1 MLFNAPI
8 QMTAIRVVTDS
19 TWVCGC
25 FFVLFYRGNKFLKN
39 LSKNDQTIDKPV
51 LFLSGGALLFFV
63 IVALI
68 DQELVTNS
76 VNYLFAFSVKYF
88 GSIYQVLMIGTF
100 LIALFLGFSKYG
112 KIRLGKL
119 AKPEMSFFKWISI
132 IMCTL
137 LAAGGVFWA
146 AAEPLSHFL
155 TVPPHFSGIEAGTS
169 AAVAP
174 ALAASFVDWGF
185 LSWAILG
192 TLGTI
197 VLMYSHYHRGAPL
210 KPRSLLYPIF
220 GDKIMK
226 KSALGTFVDTFSV
239 ISVAAGTIGPIGF
252 LGLQAGYGLSALFG
266 IPDNVFIQCLIIIV
280 IVIAAGISAATGIHK
295 GIQIL
300 SSYNIIL
307 ALILMVAVLIL
318 GPGLFIFDSYL
329 ESFGVYVQNFI
340 SMNTFRSDG
349 AWLGVWT
356 VFFFAWFIGY
366 GPMMAMFV
374 SRISRGRT
382 IRELVTTVA
391 VIAPIVTT
399 FWFTVVG
406 GAGIFEEMKNPG
418 SVSKALSSDGPP
430 AAMIAIADQL
440 PFGTI
445 LGFLFLLATI
455 IFVLTTTDSMSLT
468 ISMAITGSGD
478 PSKLMRV
485 FWALIMGLVAT
496 VLLTIGEDS
505 VESLQSF
512 IVVTAVPVS
521 LLMLT
526 TFWTAPHVCK
536 ELAKEQLVD
545 TTENQPI
552 HEDEN

>member
-1 MLFNAPI
+1 MRTFFRHMLKKSRRNN
-8 QMTAIRVVTDS
+8 
-19 TWVCGC
+19 
-25 FFVLFYRGNKFLKN
+25 LLKN
-39 LSKNDQTIDKPV
+39 LSKNGQTIDKPV
-51 LFLSGGALLFFV
+51 LFLSGGALLAFV
-63 IVALI
+63 VIALI
-68 DQELVTNS
+68 NQELVTS
-76 VNYLFAFSVKYF
+76 VVDYLFGFSVKYF
-88 GSIYQVLMIGTF
+88 GSIYQFLMMGTF
-100 LIALFLGFSKYG
+100 LIALYLGFSKFG

-119 AKPEMSFFKWISI
+119 DKPEMGYFKWISI

-146 AAEPLSHFL
+146 AAEPLSHL
-155 TVPPHFSGIEAGTS
+155 INVPPHFSGIKAGT
-169 AAVAP
+169 AEAVAP
-174 ALAASFVDWGF
+174 ALATSFVDWGF
-185 LSWAILG
+185 LSWALLG

-220 GDKIMK
+220 GDKVMK
-226 KSALGTFVDTFSV
+226 KSVLGTFVDTFSI

-252 LGLQAGYGLSALFG
+252 LGLQAGYGISSLFG
-266 IPDNVFIQCLIIIV
+266 IPDNIFIQCMIIIV
-280 IVIAAGISAATGIHK
+280 IVIAAAISAATGIHK

-300 SSYNIIL
+300 STYNVIL
-307 ALILMVAVLIL
+307 ALLLMVAVLLL

-329 ESFGVYVQNFI
+329 ESFGLYIQNFI
-340 SMNTFRSDG
+340 SMSTYRSDG
-349 AWLGVWT
+349 AWLGGWT

-391 VIAPIVTT
+391 VVAPVIAT

-406 GAGIFEEMKNPG
+406 GAGIFKEIKTPG
-418 SVSKALSSDGPP
+418 SISNALNSDGPP
-430 AAMIAIADQL
+430 AAMMAIADQL
-440 PFGTI
+440 PLGTI

-455 IFVLTTTDSMSLT
+455 VFVLTTTDSMSLT
-468 ISMAITGSGD
+468 ISMAITGTGD
-478 PSKLMRV
+478 PSKILRV

-505 VESLQSF
+505 VDSLQSF

-526 TFWTAPHVCK
+526 TFWTAPKVCR
-536 ELAKEQLVD
+536 ELAEEQFGGATV
-545 TTENQPI
+545 TQPVS
-552 HEDEN
+552 EDETIEKDA